1 MEPSRVVANG
11 MVDGTECV
19 TTASCMEALPL
30 RLQPHA
36 DLRRTLEA
44 SLDSGQHGA
53 AFVVAGI
60 GSLSQ
65 ARLRLAGKEQP
76 EALDGDFEILTLAGS
91 ISTDGAH
98 LHMSVADERG
108 HVIGGHVGYDCVVRT
123 TAEVLLIL
131 LPEWSFTRE
140 RDPMTGFAELVIR
153 ERHREQRK

>member
-1 MEPSRVVANG
+1 M
-11 MVDGTECV
+11 
-19 TTASCMEALPL
+19 TASPMETLPL
-30 RLQPHA
+30 RLQPKS

-44 SLDSGQHGA
+44 TLGSRQQGA

-76 EALDGDFEILTLAGS
+76 EALDGDLEILTLASS

-98 LHMSVADERG
+98 LHMSVADEKG

-140 RDPMTGFAELVIR
+140 RDSMTGFAELVVSEGCR
-153 ERHREQRK
+153 GQQK